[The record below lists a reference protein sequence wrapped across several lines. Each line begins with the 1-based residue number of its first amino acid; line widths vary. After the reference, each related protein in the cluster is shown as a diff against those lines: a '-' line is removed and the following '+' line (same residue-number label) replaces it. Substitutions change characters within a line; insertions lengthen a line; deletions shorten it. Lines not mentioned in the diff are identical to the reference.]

1 MGNYAAK
8 ANVSCYWLQYLIC
21 QPCMVNCT
29 YSCSLDKP
37 LRYCVT
43 AMCLGLKT
51 ELGEKNINILA
62 MFSPVLTSQHSWE
75 ISFLFL
81 TFKPYSYCLCIYLH
95 RYSYFEV
102 NWSTGLHEVYVHE
115 PPTNPTIY
123 GIVELA
129 QSWIRFA
136 TCGINTE
143 LPYGAQVSLTRYI
156 QIRRVP
162 VHYTMFY

>member
-1 MGNYAAK
+1 
-8 ANVSCYWLQYLIC
+8 
-21 QPCMVNCT
+21 
-29 YSCSLDKP
+29 
-37 LRYCVT
+37 
-43 AMCLGLKT
+43 
-51 ELGEKNINILA
+51 

-75 ISFLFL
+75 FSFLFL

-102 NWSTGLHEVYVHE
+102 NWSTGLHEVYMHE

-129 QSWIRFA
+129 QSWISFA

-162 VHYTMFY
+162 VHYTMFYYSVCVCVFVRLGIRVCVQYSCTYCNTADINTCYRNYS